1 MRLRLSEEGVTL
13 EGLKLV
19 EVRQSFEAP
28 AVTDVSE
35 TVREEVG
42 KLLRRRNLPPGSR
55 VGITAGSRGVNDA
68 VEVYRACVK
77 TLIEVGHS
85 PFLFAAMGSHG
96 RGTADGQRDLLGSLG
111 VTEEKI
117 GAPVF
122 CSDEVLGLG
131 ETIGPRTGLPVYAAR
146 EAAEADG
153 ILIVNRVKPH
163 TSFHGPHE
171 SGLMKMLAVGM
182 GRARG
187 AEMVH
192 RLGWG
197 AMVEAVESIGGAALE
212 RLPVIGGLAV
222 VENAR
227 EQTALIQG
235 LLPEEISDGE
245 SHLLELAR
253 EYMPALPLD
262 EMDVLVVREMGKNYS
277 GTGMDTNVIGR
288 LRLEG
293 LPEPQRPSIHYL
305 AVLDLS
311 EASHGNA
318 TGVGLADFVTERL
331 AAKVDREA
339 TYLNCLTSGGPI
351 RAAVPMTLPDDRSVF
366 EAIWKALKPE
376 RDADVRLMIVDN
388 TLHLGRLW
396 VSERLVGELAERER
410 VEVVGEP
417 FPLQFDAEGRT
428 ALE

>member
-1 MRLRLSEEGVTL
+1 MSL
-13 EGLKLV
+13 EDLGLV
-19 EVRQSFEAP
+19 EVRRRFEAP
-28 AVTDVSE
+28 AVADVSRAVGE
-35 TVREEVG
+35 QVR
-42 KLLRRRNLPPGSR
+42 KLIRRQNLPSGSR
-55 VGITAGSRGVNDA
+55 VGITAGSRGVKDA
-68 VEVYRACVK
+68 VEVYRASVR
-77 TLIEVGHS
+77 TLKEGGHS

-96 RGTADGQRDLLGSLG
+96 RGSAEGQRDLLRSLG
-111 VTEEKI
+111 VTEEKV
-117 GAPVF
+117 GAPVL
-122 CSDEVLGLG
+122 CSDEVVSLG
-131 ETIGPRTGLPVYAAR
+131 ETASPRAGLPVYVAR

-153 ILIVNRVKPH
+153 VLVFNRVKPH

-197 AMVEAVESIGGAALE
+197 AMVESVESIGGAALE

-227 EQTALIQG
+227 EQTALVEG
-235 LLPEEISDGE
+235 LSAEELPEGE
-245 SHLLELAR
+245 SRLLELAR
-253 EYMPALPLD
+253 GYMPSLPVEDL
-262 EMDVLVVREMGKNYS
+262 DVLVVREMGKNHS

-293 LPEPQRPSIHYL
+293 LPEPERPSIRYL
-305 AVLDLS
+305 AAMDLS
-311 EASHGNA
+311 GASHGNA

-331 AAKVDREA
+331 AAKIDREA

-351 RAAVPMTLPDDRSVF
+351 RAAVPMTLPDDRGVL
-366 EAIWKALKPE
+366 EAVWKALKPE
-376 RDADVRLMIVDN
+376 RATHVRLMVVEN

-396 VSERLVGELAERER
+396 VSEGLVEELRGREG
-410 VEVVGEP
+410 VEMVGGAFALP
-417 FPLQFDAEGRT
+417 FDTEGRMV
-428 ALE
+428 LE

>member
-1 MRLRLSEEGVTL
+1 VEDLR
-13 EGLKLV
+13 LV
-19 EVRQSFEAP
+19 EVHQSFAAP
-28 AVTDVSE
+28 AVADVRRG
-35 TVREEVG
+35 VREEVR
-42 KLLRRRNLPPGSR
+42 KLLRRRGLPRGSR

-68 VEVYRACVK
+68 VEVYRASVE
-77 TLIEVGHS
+77 TLVEEGHS

-96 RGTADGQRDLLGSLG
+96 RGTADGQRDLLRSLG
-111 VTEEKI
+111 VTEEKV
-117 GAPVF
+117 GAPVS
-122 CSDEVLGLG
+122 CSDEVVSLG
-131 ETIGPRTGLPVYAAR
+131 ETTGPRAGLPVYAAK

-153 ILIVNRVKPH
+153 VLVVNRVKPH

-187 AEMVH
+187 AQMVH

-212 RLPVIGGLAV
+212 RLPVVGGIAV

-227 EQTALIQG
+227 EQTALVEG
-235 LLPEEISDGE
+235 LSPEEIPVGE
-245 SHLLELAR
+245 SRLLELAR
-253 EYMPALPLD
+253 EYMPALPVEDL
-262 EMDVLVVREMGKNYS
+262 DVLVVREMGKNYS
-277 GTGMDTNVIGR
+277 GTGMDTNIIGR

-293 LPEPQRPSIHYL
+293 LPEPERPSIHYL

-331 AAKVDREA
+331 AAKIDREA
-339 TYLNCLTSGGPI
+339 TYLNCLTSGGPV
-351 RAAVPMTLPDDRSVF
+351 RAAIPMTLPDDRGVF
-366 EAIWKALKPE
+366 EAIWKTLKPE
-376 RDADVRLMIVDN
+376 RDADVRLMVVDN

-396 VSERLVGELAERER
+396 VSETLLGELEERQGM
-410 VEVVGEP
+410 EVAGKP
-417 FPLQFDAEGRT
+417 FPPRFDAGG
-428 ALE
+428 LMDLG

>member
-1 MRLRLSEEGVTL
+1 MEGMR
-13 EGLKLV
+13 LV
-19 EVRQSFEAP
+19 EVRQSFDVP
-28 AVTDVSE
+28 AVADVSRA
-35 TVREEVG
+35 VREEVR
-42 KLLRRRNLPPGSR
+42 KLLRHRSLSRRSR

-68 VEVYRACVK
+68 VEIYRASVE
-77 TLIEVGHS
+77 TLIEEGHR

-96 RGTADGQRDLLGSLG
+96 RGTADGQRDLLRSLG

-117 GAPVF
+117 GAPVS
-122 CSDEVLGLG
+122 CSDEVVSLS
-131 ETIGPRTGLPVYAAR
+131 ETSGPQAELPVYVAR

-153 ILIVNRVKPH
+153 VLVVNRIKPH

-171 SGLMKMLAVGM
+171 SGLMKMLAVGV
-182 GRARG
+182 GRAKG

-197 AMVEAVESIGGAALE
+197 AMVEAVESIGAAALK
-212 RLPVIGGLAV
+212 RLPVIGGLAI

-227 EQTALIQG
+227 EQTALVEG
-235 LLPEEISDGE
+235 LSPEEIPAGE
-245 SHLLELAR
+245 SRLLEVAR
-253 EYMPALPLD
+253 EYVTALPVEEL
-262 EMDVLVVREMGKNYS
+262 DVLVVRKLGKNYS

-293 LPEPQRPSIHYL
+293 LPEPELPFIHYL

-331 AAKVDREA
+331 AAKIDWEA

-351 RAAVPMTLPDDRSVF
+351 RAAVPMTLPDDRRVF

-376 RDADVRLMIVDN
+376 RDVDVKLMVVNN
-388 TLHLGRLW
+388 TLHLSRLW
-396 VSERLVGELAERER
+396 VSERLVGELREREAI
-410 VEVVGEP
+410 EVVGEP
-417 FPLQFDAEGRT
+417 FTLRFDAEGQMV
-428 ALE
+428 LE

>member
-1 MRLRLSEEGVTL
+1 MSLEDLRL
-13 EGLKLV
+13 V
-19 EVRQSFEAP
+19 EFHQNFETP
-28 AVTDVSE
+28 TVTDVSRAVGE
-35 TVREEVG
+35 QVR
-42 KLLRRRNLPPGSR
+42 KLIRPQKLPPGSR
-55 VGITAGSRGVNDA
+55 VGITAGSRGVKDA
-68 VEVYRACVK
+68 VEVYRAAVE
-77 TLIEVGHS
+77 TLIEAGHS

-96 RGTADGQRDLLGSLG
+96 RGTADGQRNLLRSLG

-117 GAPVF
+117 GAPVS
-122 CSDEVLGLG
+122 CSDEVVSLG
-131 ETIGPRTGLPVYAAR
+131 ETTGPRAGLPVYAAR

-153 ILIVNRVKPH
+153 VLVVNRVKPH

-171 SGLMKMLAVGM
+171 SGLLKMLAVGV
-182 GRARG
+182 GRAKG

-197 AMVEAVESIGGAALE
+197 AMVEAVESIGAAVLK
-212 RLPVIGGLAV
+212 RLPVIGGLAI

-227 EQTALIQG
+227 EQTALVEG
-235 LLPEEISDGE
+235 LSSEEIPAGE
-245 SHLLELAR
+245 SRLLGVAK
-253 EYMPALPLD
+253 EYMPALPVD
-262 EMDVLVVREMGKNYS
+262 EIDALVVRKMGKNYS

-293 LPEPQRPSIHYL
+293 LPEPELPSIHYL

-311 EASHGNA
+311 DSSHGNA

-331 AAKVDREA
+331 AAKIDREA

-351 RAAVPMTLPDDRSVF
+351 RAAVPMTLPDDRRAF

-376 RDADVRLMIVDN
+376 RAADVRLMVVDN

-396 VSERLVGELAERER
+396 ASEGLIGALREREGT
-410 VEVVGEP
+410 EAAGEP
-417 FPLQFDAEGRT
+417 FALRFDAEGQMV
-428 ALE
+428 LE